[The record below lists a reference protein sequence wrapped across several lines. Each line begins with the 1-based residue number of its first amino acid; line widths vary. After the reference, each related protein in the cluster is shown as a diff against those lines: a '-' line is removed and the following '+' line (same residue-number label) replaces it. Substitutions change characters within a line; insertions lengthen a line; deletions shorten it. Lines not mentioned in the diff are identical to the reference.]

1 VGFKIFRYGDFMKY
15 IITFFAFI
23 ICFSLLMPRGL
34 LAQDD
39 VASAISEDVAEPWIV
54 RCNNEGDIELEEKR
68 GKCEIFQRLSLK
80 DTGQRVVEMAI
91 GFPEDKET
99 ARGIFILPLGILLQP
114 GVTMQID
121 DNAPLK
127 FAVRYCVPNGCVAYV
142 NLNDAILDMLKKGN
156 QANVIVKQASG
167 EDITLPIVL
176 KGITKALGEI
186 N

>member
-1 VGFKIFRYGDFMKY
+1 MKY
-15 IITFFAFI
+15 IITFFAFVV
-23 ICFSLLMPRGL
+23 CFSLLMSNAL
-34 LAQDD
+34 FAQDD
-39 VASAISEDVAEPWIV
+39 VASTISEDVAKPWIV
-54 RCNNEGDIELEEKR
+54 RCNNEDDIKLENKR

-91 GFPEDKET
+91 GFPDDKDA

-121 DNAPLK
+121 DNPPLK

-142 NLNDAILDMLKKGN
+142 NLNDTILDMLKKGES
-156 QANVIVKQASG
+156 ANVIVKQANG

-186 N
+186 G